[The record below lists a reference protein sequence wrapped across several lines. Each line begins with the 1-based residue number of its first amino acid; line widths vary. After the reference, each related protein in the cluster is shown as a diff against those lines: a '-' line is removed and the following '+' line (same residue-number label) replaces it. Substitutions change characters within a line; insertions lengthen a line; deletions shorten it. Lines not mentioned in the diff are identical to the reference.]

1 MPRKKCC
8 AQCPG
13 VIDLPKCE
21 RTHECCLPKYVS
33 GNLMISSFKNETMT
47 DRRYKNR
54 KKREII
60 GLEKIDR
67 GPPTCHD
74 RFAIARKLH
83 ADNLKHQPLPDKVND
98 DIMKN
103 FKLKEQFR
111 LPYLNE
117 RYRNKKRGNGCCNN
131 LRTECHCADAVLGY
145 KKPETKMDL
154 AICWQTPVDP
164 IYEPSRPTHIDGSE
178 GGAAPAIFEL
188 VQGTPK
194 SRRDHL
200 RSNDFNIKHN
210 NNNKYRETYETT
222 NLAKEVQDDDD
233 GERYDDSKQN
243 RNSCKQHH
251 CKCMDSMNIQKSI
264 SRERSRSQCSVS
276 NSGVVIRENK
286 ETYDPRLIKSAVGIT
301 LGTETNDNN
310 ASRRLPLKIDVPRPR
325 TPFAKR
331 SFSIETL
338 SPPFSIVN
346 GSRDTDYPEHW
357 RLMTVYQQSY
367 KNPRKYKANFH
378 R

>member
-1 MPRKKCC
+1 MIPYKKCC

-13 VIDLPKCE
+13 VINVPKCE

-33 GNLMISSFKNETMT
+33 GNLKISLLKKAMIDYSKNQ
-47 DRRYKNR
+47 
-54 KKREII
+54 KKHEI
-60 GLEKIDR
+60 GLKRADQKLS
-67 GPPTCHD
+67 CYD
-74 RFAIARKLH
+74 RFSIAKKLH
-83 ADNLKHQPLPDKVND
+83 AENLKHQPLPDKVND

-103 FKLKEQFR
+103 FKLKESFH
-111 LPYLNE
+111 LPSLNE
-117 RYRNKKRGNGCCNN
+117 RYQNDNKGNSCNK
-131 LRTECHCADAVLGY
+131 LRSKYQCDSVLGY

-154 AICWQTPVDP
+154 AICWQTPMDP
-164 IYEPSRPTHIDGSE
+164 IYEPPKPTHIDGSE

-188 VQGTPK
+188 VQGAPK

-200 RSNDFNIKHN
+200 RSNDYNAKHN
-210 NNNKYRETYETT
+210 DSKYREIYET
-222 NLAKEVQDDDD
+222 NLAKEDRDK
-233 GERYDDSKQN
+233 RYDNSQQN
-243 RNSCKQHH
+243 QNNCEHH

-264 SRERSRSQCSVS
+264 SRERSRSQYSTRK
-276 NSGVVIRENK
+276 SGVNYENK
-286 ETYDPRLIKSAVGIT
+286 EKNDPRLIKSAVGIT
-301 LGTETNDNN
+301 LGTESNDN
-310 ASRRLPLKIDVPRPR
+310 ASRRLPQKIDVPRPK

-346 GSRDTDYPEHW
+346 GCRDTDYPEHW

-367 KNPRKYKANFH
+367 KNPRKYKTNFH

>member
-1 MPRKKCC
+1 MIPYKKCC

-13 VIDLPKCE
+13 VIDVPECE
-21 RTHECCLPKYVS
+21 KTHECCLPKYVS
-33 GNLMISSFKNETMT
+33 G
-47 DRRYKNR
+47 
-54 KKREII
+54 
-60 GLEKIDR
+60 LENADQKLK
-67 GPPTCHD
+67 CYD
-74 RFAIARKLH
+74 RFAIAKKLH
-83 ADNLKHQPLPDKVND
+83 AENLKHQPLPDKVND

-103 FKLKEQFR
+103 FKLKESFH
-111 LPYLNE
+111 LPSLNE
-117 RYRNKKRGNGCCNN
+117 QYRNNKKDNSCNK
-131 LRTECHCADAVLGY
+131 LGSKYHCDAVLGY

-164 IYEPSRPTHIDGSE
+164 IYEPPRSTHIDGSE

-188 VQGTPK
+188 VQGAPR
-194 SRRDHL
+194 SRCDQL
-200 RSNDFNIKHN
+200 RSNNYNVKHN
-210 NNNKYRETYETT
+210 NNKNREIYEM
-222 NLAKEVQDDDD
+222 NFAKKDQDK
-233 GERYDDSKQN
+233 RYNNSHQN
-243 RNSCKQHH
+243 QNNCKHH

-264 SRERSRSQCSVS
+264 SRERSRSQCSIR
-276 NSGVVIRENK
+276 NSAVICENK
-286 ETYDPRLIKSAVGIT
+286 EKNDPRLIKSAVGIT
-301 LGTETNDNN
+301 LGTESNN
-310 ASRRLPLKIDVPRPR
+310 ASRRLPQKIDVPRPK

-346 GSRDTDYPEHW
+346 GCRDTDYPEHW